1 MICVLGLSQINLTRL
16 SKQQRHLIVVFFIF
30 FLLITFSVINS
41 ENLDEAFRKLVLK
54 LPILFFPLALFSFLN
69 LKSSSVQQLS
79 FIASYALFLPA
90 VVSVYNYFTNK
101 ELFDDLILQS
111 KPLPIEMGYGIYHI
125 QFSIILAS
133 VILFGI
139 ITLQKLY
146 KNRQLGLLFY
156 SLLFLVAV
164 NMICI
169 HILSAR
175 TGLLALYIGIALW
188 MISQF
193 RSVGKKQLLWIL
205 PLLIIAPVILFYSSS
220 SLRNRMKNTIEDF
233 NVVMTHKDANDYSF
247 ALRVRAWQNAIDVIK
262 QHPAFG
268 TGLGDAEQVL
278 FNNFESVDASIA
290 PHNRKNPHFQFM
302 ETAVQSGLLCGLVYL
317 LIFIV
322 GWIRYE
328 RKFNFILIAFALL
341 YFVASCFESILERQ
355 ASDVAFVFFMAL
367 GAAYTSIDSKKGNAV
382 S

>member
-1 MICVLGLSQINLTRL
+1 MICVLGLTQINLTRL

-54 LPILFFPLALFSFLN
+54 LPILFFPLALFSFLK
-69 LKSSSVQQLS
+69 LQSATVQRLS
-79 FIASYALFLPA
+79 FIVSYALFLPA
-90 VVSVYNYFTNK
+90 VVSVYNYFINK

-139 ITLQKLY
+139 ITLHLMF

-156 SLLFLVAV
+156 SLLILVVV

-175 TGLLALYIGIALW
+175 TGLLALYIGIVLW
-188 MISQF
+188 LISQF
-193 RSVGKKQLLWIL
+193 RSIGKKQLRWLL
-205 PLLIIAPVILFYSSS
+205 PLMLIVPVVLFYSSS

-262 QHPAFG
+262 QHPVFG

-290 PHNRKNPHFQFM
+290 PHNRKNPHFQLM
-302 ETAVQSGLLCGLVYL
+302 ETAVQSGLICGLLYL
-317 LIFIV
+317 MIFIV
-322 GWIRYE
+322 AWIRYE
-328 RKFNFILIAFALL
+328 GAWNFKLIAFAML

-355 ASDVAFVFFMAL
+355 ASDVAFVFFIAL
-367 GAAYTSIDSKKGNAV
+367 GAAYTSIV
-382 S
+382 SRTST